1 MRIAIVGGGLTAAHA
16 IEELRRLGH
25 EDQVDLFGAE
35 EHVPYNRPPLS
46 KGVLLGKEEESSI
59 FVHDEQWYVANAVE
73 LHLGDEVSALD
84 LEGKR
89 IVVGSE
95 TFGFDQ
101 LLISTGSAPRRLADA
116 DQNAGSV
123 AYLRT
128 LEDSRA
134 LKAAFGPDQRV
145 LIVGA
150 GWIGLEVAAAA
161 RTAGSSVSVV
171 ESAELPLLRVLGPE
185 VAGIFAEL
193 HRSHGVDLRLG
204 TGIDSFMSESSGTS
218 TVRLDDGAGL
228 EADLVVVGIGVTPN
242 DRLASAA
249 GLEVDNGILVDERLR
264 TLDPNVFAAG
274 DVANHLHP
282 VLGRRIRVE
291 HWDTAIEQG
300 KLAAHNL
307 LGAEEPY
314 TRLPYFFTDQY
325 DLGMSLP
332 HISRSEHGDTIVLRP
347 VGEFDLSNLD
357 LLRSTFLEAATPETS
372 RIVID
377 LSGTTFVDSM
387 AIGTMLGVARRAN
400 GWGGWVRLVGPRP
413 NVRRVLHLTGL
424 DKVFAMYDTVDQAVM
439 HVQT

>member
-1 MRIAIVGGGLTAAHA
+1 VRIAIVGGGLTAAHA

-204 TGIDSFMSESSGTS
+204 TGIDSFKSESSGTS

-325 DLGMSLP
+325 DLGMEYVGNVGPDGYDEVIL
-332 HISRSEHGDTIVLRP
+332 RGDPRDQFTAFWIKGDNVLAGMHVNDWDAIDPIKTIVGTNVSPGRLR
-347 VGEFDLSNLD
+347 
-357 LLRSTFLEAATPETS
+357 
-372 RIVID
+372 
-377 LSGTTFVDSM
+377 
-387 AIGTMLGVARRAN
+387 
-400 GWGGWVRLVGPRP
+400 
-413 NVRRVLHLTGL
+413 
-424 DKVFAMYDTVDQAVM
+424 DQA
-439 HVQT
+439 TDLAAIAP